1 MAGTVLVGTQGW
13 SYPAWVGPFYPP
25 GTRTADM
32 LRVYARGFRTV
43 EVDATF
49 YATPPE
55 PVVRGWAARVPHG
68 FSLSLKVPQEVTH
81 ERRLV
86 DAQAPL
92 DKFVERA
99 RLLGPN
105 LGPLLLQ
112 TPPDWTPNA
121 AARDV
126 LAAFLTILSRDLKWA
141 IEFREPGWLD
151 DATVALLAEHGVALA
166 LTDGRWL
173 KRERV
178 LALAARPTADFAYVR
193 WLGPDRRL
201 TDYSRIQVNRDRDLA
216 LWAEALVALRR
227 RVRTVYAYFN
237 NHFEGHAPGSARAM
251 QALLGE
257 TPVDPSGL
265 RLQGELF

>member
-49 YATPPE
+49 YATPAE
-55 PVVRGWAARVPHG
+55 PVVHSWARRVPGG

-86 DAQAPL
+86 DAAAPL
-92 DKFVERA
+92 EKFVARA
-99 RLLGPN
+99 RLLGAA

-112 TPPDWTPNA
+112 MPPDWTPGA
-121 AARDV
+121 AARDA
-126 LAAFLTILSRDLKWA
+126 LAAFLPILPRDLRWA
-141 IEFREPGWLD
+141 IEFRDPGWLN
-151 DATVALLAEHGVALA
+151 DATVALLAEHHVALA
-166 LTDGRWL
+166 LADGRWL

-178 LALAARPTADFAYVR
+178 LALAAEPTADFAYVR

-201 TDYSRIQVNRDRDLA
+201 VDYSRVQVNRDLELA
-216 LWAEALVALRR
+216 LWADALVALRR
-227 RVRTVYAYFN
+227 RVRMVYAYFN
-237 NHFEGHAPGSARAM
+237 NHFEGHAPASARAM
-251 QALLGE
+251 QAMLGE
-257 TPVDPSGL
+257 TPVDPARL
-265 RLQGELF
+265 RGQGELF

>member
-1 MAGTVLVGTQGW
+1 MAGTALVGTQGW

-25 GTRTADM
+25 GTRAADM

-49 YATPPE
+49 YATPAE
-55 PVVRGWAARVPHG
+55 PVVRGWADRVPRG
-68 FSLSLKVPQEVTH
+68 FCLSLKVPQEVTH

-86 DAQAPL
+86 DAEAPL
-92 DKFVERA
+92 SKFVERA
-99 RLLGPN
+99 RLLGPK

-112 TPPDWTPNA
+112 TPPDWTPSA
-121 AARDV
+121 AARDA
-126 LAAFLTILSRDLKWA
+126 LAAFLPILPQDLKWA

-151 DATVALLAEHGVALA
+151 DATVTLLAGHGVALA

-173 KRERV
+173 PRARV
-178 LALAARPTADFAYVR
+178 LALAAEPTADFAYVR

-216 LWAEALVALRR
+216 LWAGALVALRR

-237 NHFEGHAPGSARAM
+237 NHFEGHAPASARAM

-257 TPVDPSGL
+257 TPVDPSEL

>member
-1 MAGTVLVGTQGW
+1 
-13 SYPAWVGPFYPP
+13 
-25 GTRTADM
+25 M
-32 LRVYARGFRTV
+32 LGVYARGFRTV

-55 PVVRGWAARVPHG
+55 PVVRGWAARLPRG

-86 DAQAPL
+86 DAEAAL
-92 DKFVERA
+92 EKFVQRVTP
-99 RLLGPN
+99 LGSN

-112 TPPDWTPNA
+112 TPPDWTPTA
-121 AARDV
+121 AARDA
-126 LAAFLTILSRDLKWA
+126 LAAFLPILPRGLSWA

-151 DATVALLAEHGVALA
+151 DATVALLAEHRVALA

-173 KRERV
+173 KRERM
-178 LALAARPTADFAYVR
+178 LQLAARPTADFAYVR

-201 TDYSRIQVNRDRDLA
+201 TDYSRIQVNRDRELA

-237 NHFEGHAPGSARAM
+237 NHFEGHAPASARAM

-257 TPVDPSGL
+257 RPTDPSGL
-265 RLQGELF
+265 RLQGDLF

>member
-13 SYPAWVGPFYPP
+13 SYPAWVGSFYPP

-32 LRVYARGFRTV
+32 LALYARGFHTV

-49 YATPPE
+49 YATPAE

-68 FSLSLKVPQEVTH
+68 FILSLKVPQEVTH

-86 DAQAPL
+86 DAQAVL
-92 DKFVERA
+92 EKFVERA

-112 TPPDWTPNA
+112 TPPDWTPSA
-121 AARDV
+121 MARDA
-126 LAAFLTILSRDLKWA
+126 LAAFLPTLPRDLSWA
-141 IEFREPGWLD
+141 VEFREPGWLD
-151 DATVALLAEHGVALA
+151 EGTVALLTQHRVALA
-166 LTDGRWL
+166 LTEGRWL
-173 KRERV
+173 KRELV
-178 LALAARPTADFAYVR
+178 LQLAAQPTADFAYVR

-201 TDYSRIQVNRDRDLA
+201 TDYSRVQVNRDRELA

-237 NHFEGHAPGSARAM
+237 NHFEGHAPASARAM

-257 TPVDPSGL
+257 RPTDPSRL

>member
-1 MAGTVLVGTQGW
+1 MTGTVLVGTQGW

-32 LRVYARGFRTV
+32 LAVYARGFRTV

-49 YATPPE
+49 YATPAE
-55 PVVRGWAARVPHG
+55 PVVQGWAARVPRG
-68 FSLSLKVPQEVTH
+68 FTLSLKVPQEVTH

-86 DAQAPL
+86 EAENAL
-92 DKFVERA
+92 AKFVERA
-99 RLLGPN
+99 KLLGSN

-112 TPPDWTPNA
+112 TPPDWTPTA
-121 AARDV
+121 AAREA
-126 LAAFLTILSRDLKWA
+126 LASLLPTLPSDERWA
-141 IEFREPGWLD
+141 IEFRDPGWLN
-151 DATVALLAEHGVALA
+151 DATVALLATHRVALA
-166 LTDGRWL
+166 LTDGHWL

-178 LALAARPTADFAYVR
+178 LQLAAEPTADFAYVR

-201 TDYSRIQVNRDRDLA
+201 TDYSRVQVNRDRDLA
-216 LWAEALVALRR
+216 IWAEVLVALRR
-227 RVRTVYAYFN
+227 RVKTVYAYFN
-237 NHFEGHAPGSARAM
+237 NHFEGHAPASARAM

-257 TPVDPSGL
+257 RPTDPAAL